1 MKKILIIFFVVFLI
15 ILFIL
20 FWNNR
25 QYPDNLSI
33 IIADTPTERV
43 KGLSGRKSLA
53 ENQIML
59 FIFDYPDYYKIWME
73 DMKFPIDIIWLDE
86 NKKITHVEEN
96 ISPETFPETFF
107 PPEKSLYIIEA
118 NAGFAR
124 KNDLQVGNVFTTPL
138 F

>member
-59 FIFDYPDYYKIWME
+59 FIFDYPDYKIWME